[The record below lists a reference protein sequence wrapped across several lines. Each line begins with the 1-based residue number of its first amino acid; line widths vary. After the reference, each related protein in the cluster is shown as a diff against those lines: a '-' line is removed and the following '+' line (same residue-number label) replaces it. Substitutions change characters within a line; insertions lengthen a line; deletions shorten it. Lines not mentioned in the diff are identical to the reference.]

1 MITWQKMM
9 VDAYGR
15 IPEKLEAALK
25 GLSKADLEWR
35 PGPLANSIGWLAWH
49 LARGQDKQIAALMG
63 KEQLWV
69 KDGWYKK
76 FERSADP
83 ADTGYGHSAAQVKA
97 FRSPGS
103 KTQMDYLR
111 AVNARTKRYILSLKP
126 AELNRKL
133 NEPQWKPLPTVG
145 VRIVSILGDG
155 QQHLGQA
162 AYIRGLRKVKK

>member
-1 MITWQKMM
+1 MNTWQKMM
-9 VDAYGR
+9 MDAYSR
-15 IPEKLEAALK
+15 IPERLEPVLT

-35 PGPLANSIGWLAWH
+35 PGPFANSIGWLAWH
-49 LARGQDKQIAALMG
+49 LARGQDKQIAVLMG

-76 FERSADP
+76 FKRSANP
-83 ADTGYGHSAAQVKA
+83 TDTGYGHSVAEVKA

-103 KTQMDYLR
+103 KMQMDYVR
-111 AVNARTKRYILSLKP
+111 AVSARTKRYILSLKP
-126 AELNRKL
+126 AELNWKL
-133 NEPQWKPLPTVG
+133 NEPQWKPIPTVG

-162 AYIRGLRKVKK
+162 AYIRGLRKAKK